1 MRRAE
6 FLAIPVVAVI
16 LGVLFAL
23 MIAADLGPWA
33 WAVVVTALIVL
44 GVLVLSA
51 AARRRRHPPVFDA
64 PATRRARPAGT
75 SDCYR
80 VLVVAD
86 ETLGAGAFR
95 SEVAPHA
102 AGRPVEAYVV
112 APSLRSRLAHWTG
125 DDSHRDEADAHLAD
139 TLEGLEAAGVQARGE
154 VGSDDPIQAADNALR
169 IFDADEVVFVT
180 GSGRDNWL
188 ERDVLELARERYD
201 VPVPHVESHAPS
213 A

>member
-6 FLAIPVVAVI
+6 FLAIPVVAVV

-33 WAVVVTALIVL
+33 WVVVVTALVLLGL
-44 GVLVLSA
+44 GVLAA
-51 AARRRRHPPVFDA
+51 AARRRRHPPAFDA
-64 PATRRARPAGT
+64 PATSRARPAGT
-75 SDCYR
+75 SDRYR

-102 AGRPVEAYVV
+102 GDRPVEAYVV
-112 APSLRSRLAHWTG
+112 APALRSRLAHWTG
-125 DDSHRDEADAHLAD
+125 DDSQRDEAESHLAA
-139 TLEGLEAAGVQARGE
+139 TLGELESEGIRARGE
-154 VGSDDPIQAADNALR
+154 IGSDDPIQAADDALR
-169 IFDADEVVFVT
+169 VFEADEVVFVT
-180 GSGRDNWL
+180 GSGPDNWL

-201 VPVPHVESHAPS
+201 VPVTHVESGGPPA
-213 A
+213 